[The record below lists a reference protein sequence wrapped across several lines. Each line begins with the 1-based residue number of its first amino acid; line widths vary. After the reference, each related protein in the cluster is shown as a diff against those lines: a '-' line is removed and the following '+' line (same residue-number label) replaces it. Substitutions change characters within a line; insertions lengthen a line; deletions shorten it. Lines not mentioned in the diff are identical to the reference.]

1 MQSIEKY
8 HERWD
13 DLDELNTMD
22 VKEKYVK
29 FIEQEKAFME
39 VKMELRP
46 TVDDVMR
53 KELKKLKDA
62 MERDYEYMEKELPE
76 VMIAE
81 FPRITPKKKKVKRE
95 KKLMNIGDAM
105 KVRVTNKR

>member
-1 MQSIEKY
+1 
-8 HERWD
+8 
-13 DLDELNTMD
+13 MD

-29 FIEQEKAFME
+29 FIEQEKAYME

-81 FPRITPKKKKVKRE
+81 FPRITPKKKKVKKE
-95 KKLMNIGDAM
+95 KKPMNIGDAM
-105 KVRVTNKR
+105 KVRVTNKK